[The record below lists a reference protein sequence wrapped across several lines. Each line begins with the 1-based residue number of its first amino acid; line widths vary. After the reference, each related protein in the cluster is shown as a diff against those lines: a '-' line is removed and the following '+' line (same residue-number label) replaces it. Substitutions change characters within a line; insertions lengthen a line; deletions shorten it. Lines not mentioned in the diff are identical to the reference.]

1 MDKLKSLQ
9 TFVRIAELG
18 SLTAAAA
25 ALGTSLP
32 SVVRQLA
39 ALEAHL
45 GTRLFQRTTRRVSLT
60 AEGRA
65 YLARCRDALALLAEA
80 DAELQAEGQEC
91 RGHLVVTAPVL
102 FGEMHVAGLLARFG
116 MQHPEVS
123 AELLLL
129 DRYVSLVEE
138 GVDVGIRIG
147 ELADSSLVALPL
159 GQVRPMIVAS
169 PAWLKGHGTPR
180 EPEAL
185 RRLECI
191 SYSGEREGDWVLSH
205 AGRRLRVPV
214 QGRLRFNHPGAALRA
229 CEEGAGIGLVLSSQV
244 RDSIAAGR
252 LRPVLGAYHPPPQP
266 VQLVLP
272 QSRLLPARTRAFVE
286 MAKKQLGS
294 VLAS

>member
-1 MDKLKSLQ
+1 MDKLRSLQ
-9 TFVRIAELG
+9 TFIRIAELG

-39 ALEAHL
+39 ALEAGL

-80 DAELQAEGQEC
+80 DAELQAEGREC

-102 FGEMHVAGLLARFG
+102 FGEMHVAALLARFTLG
-116 MQHPEVS
+116 HPQVT

-129 DRYVSLVEE
+129 DRYVNLIEE
-138 GVDVGIRIG
+138 GVDVGVRIG
-147 ELADSSLVALPL
+147 ELADSSLVAVPL
-159 GQVRPMIVAS
+159 GAVRPMIVAS
-169 PAWLKGHGTPR
+169 PRWLKRHGTPR
-180 EPEAL
+180 EPDAL
-185 RRLECI
+185 RDLDCI
-191 SYSGEREGDWVLSH
+191 SYSGERESDWLLAH
-205 AGRRLRVPV
+205 AGRRLRMPV

-229 CEEGAGIGLVLSSQV
+229 CEEGAGIGLFLSYQV
-244 RDSIAAGR
+244 REAVAAGR
-252 LRPVLGAYHPPPQP
+252 LRPVLAAYHPPPHP

-272 QSRLLPARTRAFVE
+272 QARLLPARTRAFVE
-286 MAKKQLGS
+286 AAKAELAA
-294 VLAS
+294 VLKA